1 MTTSIEGCLT
11 ISGTS
16 TAARPAVIQIGR
28 AMVDG
33 TPTALLRRGGRI
45 ETLQS
50 VLGLSQDRLE
60 PLFADWAMTSA
71 TLGTAAP
78 GKEVMEEAIG
88 AFLPPLEA
96 VPKLICIGT
105 NYHDHIAEMGVVE
118 LPQYPY
124 AFFKPNTTIAPPAGP
139 VAIPAMSK
147 MVDWEAELGVVI
159 ARPARHVPVADA
171 LGYVAAYLP
180 LNDVSARDWLENR
193 PAVGVDWVMM
203 KAHDGFTPMGPW
215 LTLAAGIPDPQALP
229 IRALLNGVVMQDSS
243 TKNMVFSV
251 AEIVAHLS
259 SIMTLMPGDII
270 ATGTPA
276 GVGFARKPRLF
287 IADGDVVTVDLGP
300 LGKMETRFVAA

>member
-1 MTTSIEGCLT
+1 MTTLIESYAP
-11 ISGTS
+11 IADTS
-16 TAARPAVIQIGR
+16 ATVWPAVIQIGR
-28 AMVDG
+28 ALVG
-33 TPTALLRRGGRI
+33 GRPTALLRRGARI

-50 VLGLSQDRLE
+50 VLGLTGDRLD
-60 PLFADWAMTSA
+60 PLIADWV
-71 TLGTAAP
+71 AAAAALAAAGP
-78 GKEVMEEAIG
+78 GERVTQDAIG

-105 NYHDHIAEMGVVE
+105 NYHDHIAEMGME
-118 LPQYPY
+118 PPQYPY

-139 VAIPAMSK
+139 VRIPAMSN

-159 ARPARHVPVADA
+159 ARQAKHVPVADA

-180 LNDVSARDWLENR
+180 VNDVSARDWFESR

-229 IRALLNGVVMQDSS
+229 IQTLLNGVAVQNSS
-243 TKNMVFSV
+243 TSNMVFSV
-251 AEIVAHLS
+251 AEIIAHLS
-259 SIMTLMPGDII
+259 SIMTLLPGDVI

-287 IADGDVVTVDLGP
+287 IADGDIVTVDLGP